1 MKNILYRDCF
11 VPLKPHFKHILRI
24 MKIAF
29 VSLFVFAA
37 GIFATEAAAQTAKVS
52 IVAKNIS
59 TQDLMLEI
67 EKQTDYLFIYNKNE
81 VNLKRKVT
89 IQATNQTVAEVLNK
103 AFNQTDIVYAMEG
116 SNIMLMKKE
125 AGLTNSSTQQKEL
138 TINGV
143 ITDEK
148 GETVIGANVS
158 VKGTT
163 IGTITD
169 IDGKFTL
176 DVPAN
181 GTIQVSY
188 IGYLTQDIP
197 VNNKKT
203 FAIKLQEDT
212 QNLEEVVV
220 VGYGVQK
227 KTSLSGS
234 IATVAQGDIKKAS
247 TSNLSDALVGR
258 MPGLIAVNE
267 SGKPGSGS
275 KLLIRGQGTWNNSDP
290 LVIVDGIE
298 RDFSNLDPNEV
309 ENVSVLKDAA
319 AAAVYG
325 ARAANGVILVT
336 TKRGKDGKPTVKLDT
351 YYGLKDVTR
360 YPALANPYEWATT
373 RNNAYLMDGVKPDDT
388 RIFKQEQLDGFR
400 SGAKGTDWYKQTFNQ
415 TAPQYYANLNLSG
428 GSENVKYFVSLGHHS
443 EDGLVDNFSYKKY
456 NFRSNIDAKVTK
468 RLSIAADV
476 DASSRS
482 YQNPGWNAEDLFSLV
497 ARQNPTLPAYH
508 PNGLPANTNGEHLPE
523 MVHNSGNNK
532 DTYNEFRV
540 TFKADYKIPGIEG
553 LSAKGMFSYGKNYM
567 YGKKFFIPYSMYD
580 VNENGEITNTKVVG
594 EKTKLDEKFN
604 QGDGYTYNLSLNYN
618 RTFGKHDIGALFL
631 YEEEASYGNEFSAFR
646 TNFVSNS
653 VPQLSAGGDADK
665 TNAGKANEW
674 ARNGLVGRI
683 NYAFDSK
690 YMFEASFRYDGSITF
705 PKGQRYGFFPS
716 VSGAWRMSSESF
728 IKDNFSFVDNLKLR
742 ASYGTLGNDQVK
754 LWQYMSEFTYADP
767 ATIGGSNTNSIAVY
781 KDLFPNPNITWEKS
795 STFDVGL
802 EGMLWQGLLSF
813 ELDFFA
819 KRTKDILAPQIRT
832 IPETFGAKLPDV
844 NYGILDNKGIEIS
857 LNHANKI
864 GDFTYKIG
872 GNFSFVRNKVVK
884 FDESESTP
892 DYYKVVGRPFTHT
905 LSVDGGKVSLMDKTT
920 EKLGRPYAG
929 LVGMKAIGLFQS
941 QEEIDSWPKQFNGGQ
956 KPGDVKYSDVD
967 GDGKIDENDLIVV
980 DRYGSIPEIIYG
992 FNFSAGWKGF
1002 ELSALFQ
1009 GAAHKSIM
1017 LSGYG
1022 TTMFLD
1028 GTSNYYNYLSTDSW
1042 TPDNREAK
1050 YPRAYVGGN
1059 SNNNRSS
1066 GIWMRNGNYLRL
1078 KNVELSYTFPK
1089 TLLSKTKVINGLRL
1103 YINGTNL
1110 LTFDKLDIMDPEM
1123 TGGSAQYYPQ
1133 LKSVN
1138 FGLNFTY

>member
-1 MKNILYRDCF
+1 MKLVF
-11 VPLKPHFKHILRI
+11 VYLFI
-24 MKIAF
+24 F
-29 VSLFVFAA
+29 VSGV
-37 GIFATEAAAQTAKVS
+37 FATEATSQTTRVS

-59 TQDLMLEI
+59 TQELMQEI
-67 EKQTDYLFIYNKNE
+67 EKQTDYLFVYNKNE
-81 VNLKRKVT
+81 VNLNRKVT
-89 IQATNQTVAEVLNK
+89 IQATNQTVIEVLNK
-103 AFNQTDIVYAMEG
+103 AFSQTDIAFAMEG

-125 AGLTNSSTQQKEL
+125 SKETSPSIQQKGH

-143 ITDEK
+143 VTDEK
-148 GETVIGANVS
+148 GETIIGANVS

-176 DVPAN
+176 DIPEGAKL
-181 GTIQVSY
+181 QVSY
-188 IGYLTQDIP
+188 IGYLTQDIT
-197 VNNKKT
+197 VGNNT
-203 FAIKLQEDT
+203 SLNIKLLEDT
-212 QNLEEVVV
+212 QNLDEIVV

-227 KTSLSGS
+227 KSSVSGA
-234 IATVAQGDIKKAS
+234 IATIAQNDIKKAA
-247 TSNLSDALVGR
+247 TSNLSDALVGQ

-290 LVIVDGIE
+290 LVIVD
-298 RDFSNLDPNEV
+298 FSNLDPNEV
-309 ENVSVLKDAA
+309 ETISVLKDAA

-336 TKRGKDGKPTVKLDT
+336 TKRGKDGKPSVKLDT
-351 YYGLKDVTR
+351 YYGLKNVTR
-360 YPALANPYEWATT
+360 YPDLATPYEWAST
-373 RNNAYLMDGVKPDDT
+373 RNKAYLMDGVSPNDN
-388 RIFKQEQLDGFR
+388 RIFTQEQLENFR
-400 SGAKGTDWYKQTFNQ
+400 TGGQGTDWYKETFNK

-428 GSENVKYFVSLGHHS
+428 GSEKVKYFVSLGHHS
-443 EDGLVDNFSYKKY
+443 EDGLIDNFNYKKY
-456 NFRSNIDAKVTK
+456 NFRSNIDAKVTE
-468 RLSIAADV
+468 RFTISADV
-476 DASSRS
+476 DASTRTYNS
-482 YQNPGWNAEDLFSLV
+482 PGWKAEDLFHYV

-523 MVHNSGNNK
+523 MVHSSGNNK
-532 DTYNEFRV
+532 ETYNDFRV

-553 LSAKGMFSYGKNYM
+553 LVARGMFSYGKNYM
-567 YGKKFFIPYSMYD
+567 YNKKFFIPYSMYD
-580 VNENGEITNTKVVG
+580 VNENGDITNTKVVG
-594 EKTKLDEKFN
+594 EKTKLDEKFD
-604 QGDGYTYNLSLNYN
+604 QGDGYTYNVSLNYN
-618 RTFGKHDIGALFL
+618 RTFGKHDVGFLFL
-631 YEEEASYGNEFSAFR
+631 YEQESSKGNEFSAFR

-683 NYAFDSK
+683 NYAFDSR

-705 PKGQRYGFFPS
+705 PKGHRYGFFPS
-716 VSGAWRMSSESF
+716 VSGAWRISNEAF
-728 IKDNFSFVDNLKLR
+728 IKDNFSFIDNLKLR

-754 LWQYMSEFTYADP
+754 LWQYMSEFVYSDV
-767 ATIGGSNTNSIAVY
+767 ATIGGKNTNSIAVY

-813 ELDFFA
+813 ELDFFS

-832 IPETFGAKLPDV
+832 IPETFGATLPDV
-844 NYGILDNKGIEIS
+844 NYGILDNKGIEIAVS
-857 LNHANKI
+857 HSHKI
-864 GDFTYKIG
+864 GDFTYKVG
-872 GNFSFVRNKVVK
+872 GNFSFVRNKVIK

-905 LSVDGGKVSLMDKTT
+905 LSTSGGKVSLMDKTT
-920 EKLGRPYAG
+920 EKIGRPYAG
-929 LVGMKAIGLFQS
+929 LVGMKAIGIFQS
-941 QEEIDSWPKQFNGGQ
+941 QDEIDAWPKQFNGGQ
-956 KPGDVKYSDVD
+956 KPGDVKYADVN
-967 GDGKIDENDLIVV
+967 GDGMINENDLIVV

-992 FNFSAGWKGF
+992 FNLACGWKGF
-1002 ELSALFQ
+1002 ELTALFQ

-1017 LSGYG
+1017 LEGYG

-1028 GTSNYYNYLSTDSW
+1028 GSSNYYSYLSDGSW
-1042 TPDNREAK
+1042 SPENTGAK

-1059 SNNNRSS
+1059 SNNNRASS
-1066 GIWMRNGNYLRL
+1066 IWMKNGNYLRL
-1078 KNVELSYTFPK
+1078 KNIELSYTFPK
-1089 TLLSKTKVINGLRL
+1089 SILEKTKVINGLRL

>member
-1 MKNILYRDCF
+1 MKLVF
-11 VPLKPHFKHILRI
+11 VYLFI
-24 MKIAF
+24 F
-29 VSLFVFAA
+29 VSGV
-37 GIFATEAAAQTAKVS
+37 FATEATSQTTRVS

-59 TQDLMLEI
+59 TEELMQEI
-67 EKQTDYLFIYNKNE
+67 EKQTDYLFVYNKNE
-81 VNLKRKVT
+81 VNLNRKVT
-89 IQATNQTVAEVLNK
+89 IQANNQTVIEVLNK
-103 AFNQTDIVYAMEG
+103 AFSQTDIAFAMEG

-125 AGLTNSSTQQKEL
+125 SKEAIPLIQQKGR

-143 ITDEK
+143 VKDAK
-148 GETVIGANVS
+148 GETIIGANVS

-176 DVPAN
+176 DVPE
-181 GTIQVSY
+181 GSKLQVSY
-188 IGYLTQDIP
+188 IGYLTQDIT
-197 VNNKKT
+197 VGNNT
-203 FAIKLQEDT
+203 SLNIKLLEDT
-212 QNLEEVVV
+212 QNLDEIVV

-227 KTSLSGS
+227 KSSVSGA
-234 IATVAQGDIKKAS
+234 IATIAQSDIKKAA
-247 TSNLSDALVGR
+247 TSNLSDALVGQ

-309 ENVSVLKDAA
+309 ETISVLKDAA

-336 TKRGKDGKPTVKLDT
+336 TKRGKDGKPSVKLDT
-351 YYGLKDVTR
+351 YYGLKNVTR
-360 YPALANPYEWATT
+360 YPDLATPYEWAST
-373 RNNAYLMDGVKPDDT
+373 RNKAYLMDGVSPNDN
-388 RIFKQEQLDGFR
+388 RIFTQEQLENFR
-400 SGAKGTDWYKQTFNQ
+400 TGGQGTDWYKETFNK

-428 GSENVKYFVSLGHHS
+428 GSERVKYFVSLGHHT
-443 EDGLVDNFSYKKY
+443 EDGLIDNFDYKKY
-456 NFRSNIDAKVTK
+456 NLRSNIDAKVTE
-468 RLSIAADV
+468 RFSIAADI
-476 DASSRS
+476 DASTRTYNS
-482 YQNPGWNAEDLFSLV
+482 PGWNAEDLFHYV
-497 ARQNPTLPAYH
+497 ARQTPTLPAYH

-523 MVHNSGNNK
+523 MVHSSGNNK
-532 DTYNEFRV
+532 ETYNDFRV

-553 LSAKGMFSYGKNYM
+553 LVAKGMFSYGKNYM
-567 YGKKFFIPYSMYD
+567 YNKKFFIPYSMYD
-580 VNENGEITNTKVVG
+580 VNENGDITNTKVVG
-594 EKTKLDEKFN
+594 EKTKLDEKFD
-604 QGDGYTYNLSLNYN
+604 QGDGYTYNVSLNYN
-618 RTFGKHDIGALFL
+618 RTFGKHDVGFLFL
-631 YEEEASYGNEFSAFR
+631 YEEGSSKGNEFSAFR

-683 NYAFDSK
+683 NYAYDSR
-690 YMFEASFRYDGSITF
+690 YMVEASFRYDGSITF
-705 PKGQRYGFFPS
+705 PKGHRYGFFPS
-716 VSGAWRMSSESF
+716 VSGAWRISNEAF
-728 IKDNFSFVDNLKLR
+728 IKDNFSFIDNLKLR

-754 LWQYMSEFTYADP
+754 LWQYMSEFVYSDV
-767 ATIGGSNTNSIAVY
+767 ATIGGKNTNSIAVY

-802 EGMLWQGLLSF
+802 EGMLWQGLLGF
-813 ELDFFA
+813 ELDFFS

-832 IPETFGAKLPDV
+832 IPETFGATLPDV
-844 NYGILDNKGIEIS
+844 NYGILDNKGIEIAV
-857 LNHANKI
+857 NHSHKI

-905 LSVDGGKVSLMDKTT
+905 LSTSGGKVSLMDKTT
-920 EKLGRPYAG
+920 EKIGRPYAG
-929 LVGMKAIGLFQS
+929 LVGMKAIGIFQS
-941 QEEIDSWPKQFNGGQ
+941 QDDINAWPKQFNGGQ
-956 KPGDVKYSDVD
+956 KPGDVKYADVN
-967 GDGKIDENDLIVV
+967 GDGMINENDLIVV

-992 FNFSAGWKGF
+992 FNLSCGWKGF
-1002 ELSALFQ
+1002 ELTALFQ

-1017 LSGYG
+1017 LDGYG

-1028 GTSNYYNYLSTDSW
+1028 GSSNYYSYLSDGSW
-1042 TPDNREAK
+1042 SPENTGAK

-1059 SNNNRSS
+1059 SNNNRASN
-1066 GIWMRNGNYLRL
+1066 IWMKNGNYLRL
-1078 KNVELSYTFPK
+1078 KNIELSYTFPK
-1089 TLLSKTKVINGLRL
+1089 SILEKTKVINGLRL

>member
-1 MKNILYRDCF
+1 MR
-11 VPLKPHFKHILRI
+11 
-24 MKIAF
+24 IAF
-29 VSLFVFAA
+29 VSLFVFAS
-37 GIFATEAAAQTAKVS
+37 GIFATEAASQTAKVS

-59 TQDLMLEI
+59 TQDLMLQI
-67 EKQTDYLFIYNKNE
+67 ENQTDYLFIYNKNE
-81 VNLKRKVT
+81 VNLNRKVT
-89 IQATNQTVAEVLNK
+89 IQATNQTVAEVLDK

-125 AGLTNSSTQQKEL
+125 AKNTTPATQQKGR
-138 TINGV
+138 TITGV

-163 IGTITD
+163 IGTITN
-169 IDGKFTL
+169 IDGQFTL
-176 DVPAN
+176 DVPSEAKL
-181 GTIQVSY
+181 QVSY
-188 IGYLTQDIP
+188 IGYLTQDIA
-197 VNNKKT
+197 VGNKSL
-203 FAIKLQEDT
+203 FNIKLQEDT

-234 IATVAQGDIKKAS
+234 IATVSQSDIKKAS
-247 TSNLSDALVGR
+247 TSNLSEALVGR

-267 SGKPGSGS
+267 SGNPGSGS

-309 ENVSVLKDAA
+309 ESVSVLKDAA

-360 YPALANPYEWATT
+360 YPELANPYEWANT

-388 RIFKQEQLDGFR
+388 RIFNQEQLDGFKN
-400 SGAKGTDWYKQTFNQ
+400 GGKGTDWYKQAFNK

-443 EDGLVDNFSYKKY
+443 EDALVDNSGYKKY
-456 NFRSNIDAKVTK
+456 NFRSNIDAKVTN
-468 RLSIAADV
+468 RLSLAVDV

-482 YQNPGWNAEDLFSLV
+482 YQNPGWSAEDLFGLV
-497 ARQNPTLPAYH
+497 ARQNPTSPAYH
-508 PNGLPANTNGEHLPE
+508 PNGLPANTNGEHLSE
-523 MVHNSGNNK
+523 MIHSSGNNK
-532 DTYNEFRV
+532 STYNDFRV

-553 LSAKGMFSYGKNYM
+553 LVAKGMFSYGKNYM
-567 YGKKFFIPYSMYD
+567 FNKKFFIPYKMYD
-580 VNENGEITNTKVVG
+580 VNESGDITNTKVVG
-594 EKTKLDEKFN
+594 EKTKLDEKFD

-618 RTFGKHDIGALFL
+618 RSFGKHDLGLLFL
-631 YEEEASYGNEFSAFR
+631 YEEESSKGNEFSAFR
-646 TNFVSNS
+646 TNFISNS
-653 VPQLSAGGDADK
+653 IPQLSAGGDADK
-665 TNAGKANEW
+665 TNEGKANEW

-683 NYAFDSK
+683 NYAFDAR

-716 VSGAWRMSSESF
+716 VSGAWRISNEAF
-728 IKDNFSFVDNLKLR
+728 IKDNYSFIDNLKLR

-754 LWQYMSEFTYADP
+754 LWQYMSEFVYSDV
-767 ATIGGSNTNSIAVY
+767 ATIGGSNINSTSVY

-813 ELDFFA
+813 EIDFFA

-832 IPETFGAKLPDV
+832 IPETFGATLPDV
-844 NYGILDNKGIEIS
+844 NYGILDNKGLEIS
-857 LNHANKI
+857 LSHANKI
-864 GDFTYKIG
+864 GDFTYRVG
-872 GNFSFVRNKVVK
+872 GNFSFVRNKVVQ
-884 FDESESTP
+884 FDESETTP

-905 LSVDGGKVSLMDKTT
+905 LSTSGGRVSLMDKTT
-920 EKLGRPYAG
+920 EKIGRPYAG
-929 LVGMKAIGLFQS
+929 LVGMKAVGLFQS
-941 QEEIDSWPKQFNGGQ
+941 QDEIDTWPKQFNGGQ
-956 KPGDVKYSDVD
+956 KPGDVKYSDVN
-967 GDGKIDENDLIVV
+967 GDGMINENDLIVV

-992 FNFSAGWKGF
+992 FNLSCGWKGL
-1002 ELSALFQ
+1002 ELTALFQ

-1017 LSGYG
+1017 LDGYG
-1022 TTMFLD
+1022 RTMFLD
-1028 GTSNYYNYLSTDSW
+1028 GTSNYYSYLSEKSW
-1042 TPDNREAK
+1042 SPENTNTQ

-1059 SNNNRSS
+1059 SNNNRASN
-1066 GIWMRNGNYLRL
+1066 IWIRNGNYLRL
-1078 KNVELSYTFPK
+1078 KNIELSYTFPK
-1089 TLLSKTKVINGLRL
+1089 SLLEKTKVIHGLRL

-1110 LTFDKLDIMDPEM
+1110 LTFDKLDVMDPEM
-1123 TGGSAQYYPQ
+1123 TGGSAGYYPQ
-1133 LKSVN
+1133 MKSVN

>member
-1 MKNILYRDCF
+1 MKNILYRDF
-11 VPLKPHFKHILRI
+11 LVPLKPHLNHILRI

-29 VSLFVFAA
+29 VALFIVVS
-37 GIFATEAAAQTAKVS
+37 GLFATEASSQTMRIS
-52 IVAKNIS
+52 LVAKNIS
-59 TQDLMLEI
+59 TQELIQKI
-67 EKQTDYLFIYNKNE
+67 EKQTDYLFVYEKDD
-81 VNLKRKVT
+81 VNLNHKVNVD
-89 IQATNQTVAEVLNK
+89 ATNKTVVEILNQV
-103 AFNQTDIVYAMEG
+103 FDQTDIAYAVEG
-116 SNIMLMKKE
+116 SNIMLMKK
-125 AGLTNSSTQQKEL
+125 GQGNHPSKTQQKGR
-138 TINGV
+138 TIRGV
-143 ITDEK
+143 VKDAT
-148 GETVIGANVS
+148 GETIVGANVS

-169 IDGKFTL
+169 IDGQFSL
-176 DVPAN
+176 EIPDNASM
-181 GTIQVSY
+181 QVSY
-188 IGYLTQDIP
+188 IGYLTQDIK
-197 VNNKKT
+197 VGNKT
-203 FAIKLQEDT
+203 SLNIELVEDT

-227 KTSLSGS
+227 KSSISGS
-234 IATVAQGDIKKAS
+234 ISSVGQDDIKKSA
-247 TSNLSDALVGR
+247 TSNLSESLVGR

-309 ENVSVLKDAA
+309 ENISVLKDAA

-336 TKRGKDGKPTVKLDT
+336 TKRGKDGKPSVKLDT

-360 YPALANPYEWATT
+360 YPDLATPYEWAST
-373 RNNAYLMDGVKPDDT
+373 RNKAYIMDGVDPADN
-388 RIFKQEQLDGFR
+388 RIFTPEQLEGFR
-400 SGAKGTDWYKQTFNQ
+400 TGGQGSDWYKETFNAS
-415 TAPQYYANLNLSG
+415 APQYYANLNLSG
-428 GSENVKYFVSLGHHS
+428 GSEKVKYFVSLGHHS
-443 EDGLVDNFSYKKY
+443 EDGLVDNFNYKKY
-456 NFRSNIDAKVTK
+456 NFRSNIDAKVTE
-468 RLSIAADV
+468 RFTIAADI
-476 DASSRS
+476 DASTRS
-482 YQNPGWNAEDLFSLV
+482 YNSSGWSPDNLFGLV

-523 MVHNSGNNK
+523 MIHNSGNDK
-532 DTYNEFRV
+532 ETYNDLRV

-553 LSAKGMFSYGKNYM
+553 LVAKGMFSYGKNYM
-567 YGKKFFIPYSMYD
+567 YNKKFFIPYKMYD
-580 VNENGEITNTKVVG
+580 INENGDITNTKVVG

-618 RTFGKHDIGALFL
+618 RTFGKHDVGFLFL
-631 YEEEASYGNEFSAFR
+631 YEEETSKGNEFTAFR
-646 TNFVSNS
+646 TNFISNS
-653 VPQLSAGGDADK
+653 IPQLSAGGDTDK
-665 TNAGKANEW
+665 TNSGKANEW

-683 NYAFDSK
+683 NYAYDSR

-716 VSGAWRMSSESF
+716 VSGAWRLSNESF
-728 IKDNFSFVDNLKLR
+728 IKDDYSFINNLKLR

-754 LWQYMSEFTYADP
+754 LWQYMSEFVYSNV
-767 ATIGGSNTNSIAVY
+767 ATIGGKNANSIAVY

-795 STFDVGL
+795 STFDIGL

-813 ELDFFA
+813 EIDYFA
-819 KRTKDILAPQIRT
+819 KRTQDILAPQIRT
-832 IPETFGAKLPDV
+832 IPETFGATLPDM
-844 NYGILDNKGIEIS
+844 NYGILDNKGIEMS
-857 LNHANKI
+857 VNHAHKV
-864 GDFTYKIG
+864 GDFSYRVG
-872 GNFSFVRNKVVK
+872 ANFSFVRNKVIK

-892 DYYKVVGRPFTHT
+892 DYYKVVGRSFTHT
-905 LSVDGGKVSLMDKTT
+905 LSTNGGRVSLMDKTT
-920 EKLGRPYAG
+920 EKIGRPYAG
-929 LVGMKAIGLFQS
+929 LVGMKALGIFQT
-941 QEEIDSWPKQFNGGQ
+941 QEEIDAWPKQFNGGQ
-956 KPGDVKYSDVD
+956 KPGDVKYADVN
-967 GDGKIDENDLIVV
+967 GDGMINENDLIVV

-992 FNFSAGWKGF
+992 FNLGCGWKGF

-1009 GAAHKSIM
+1009 GAANKSIM

-1028 GTSNYYNYLSTDSW
+1028 GTSNYYSYLSEGSW
-1042 TPDNREAK
+1042 SPENTEAQ

-1059 SNNNRSS
+1059 SNNNRAS
-1066 GIWMRNGNYLRL
+1066 GIWLKNGNYLRL
-1078 KNVELSYTFPK
+1078 KNIELSYTFPK
-1089 TLLSKTKVINGLRL
+1089 SILERMKAINGLRL

-1138 FGLNFTY
+1138 FGLNLTY